1 MAYGLGRLKTFGISM
16 MQQLLCST
24 ESIRR
29 CTLTREAVGVIQR
42 VNGRLSRLKADGIP
56 ESSAQTQSWMT
67 LLSIAVPDRENI
79 DLPSRLLF
87 IQNQHVNKDNLLPQ
101 LSHLNPSSHPSPRS
115 LLPSEKRMQY
125 SKKSVTHSMLLSQSG
140 SKRSQTS
147 IRIITQ
153 APMR

>member
-1 MAYGLGRLKTFGISM
+1 MAYELGRLKSFCISM
-16 MQQLLCST
+16 MELLCSM
-24 ESIRR
+24 ELIRR
-29 CTLTREAVGVIQR
+29 CTLTGEAVEVIQR
-42 VNGRLSRLKADGIP
+42 VIGTFYRLKADGIP
-56 ESSAQTQSWMT
+56 AQTQSWMT
-67 LLSIAVPDRENI
+67 LLSIAVPDRANI

-87 IQNQHVNKDNLLPQ
+87 IPNQYVNKDNLLPQ